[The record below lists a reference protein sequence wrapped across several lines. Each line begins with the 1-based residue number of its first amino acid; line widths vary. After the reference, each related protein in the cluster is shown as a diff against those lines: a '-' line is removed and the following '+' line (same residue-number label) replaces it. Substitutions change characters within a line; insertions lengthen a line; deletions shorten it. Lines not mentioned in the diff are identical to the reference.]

1 MLWIISL
8 RLLFMF
14 WLCIKALLAIW
25 KRIFWKRIDLFP
37 FSFLKI
43 SPHPSAGGQSTKMVN
58 WVREKEK
65 QPLTFRSKAWVLLQA
80 GLAVIDCIKHKHFH
94 RTSTSNQAPLW
105 LWWIK
110 TKKKKKKTPPKSW
123 LNTEK
128 WWTPCKSQKM
138 ATHYPVLADR
148 SDSRLFASYS
158 FTFAVDWPPHR

>member
-1 MLWIISL
+1 MRILYFYFSITMLWIISL

-110 TKKKKKKTPPKSW
+110 TKKKKKKDPSQIMTEHREMV
-123 LNTEK
+123 NTVQVTK
-128 WWTPCKSQKM
+128 NGYTLPC
-138 ATHYPVLADR
+138 TG
-148 SDSRLFASYS
+148 
-158 FTFAVDWPPHR
+158 W